1 MTAPSFPGP
10 LSGIVVADLTR
21 VLAGPYCTLL
31 LADLGARVI
40 KIETPDGGDDARH
53 MGPFVDEQSMYF
65 LSANRG
71 KESIALNLKS
81 AEDRVIFEKI
91 LAGSDVLV
99 ENFRPGAMARLG
111 YAPEDLREK
120 FPKLVL
126 ASISGFGQT
135 GPDSAKPAYD
145 LIVQALGGI
154 MSVTGE
160 VGRSPVRV
168 GTSIG
173 DIAAGLF
180 SALAISSALLHRE
193 KTAEALPIDVAML
206 DCQIALLENA
216 VARHTSTGEVPQPTG
231 TRHPSITPFEAFR
244 TADGD
249 IVVAAGN
256 DALFERLCV
265 AIGIPEIPTRS
276 EFRSNV
282 ARTHNSE
289 AVRQLVGAAL
299 LAGSASHWLEVITAA
314 GVPCAPINNI
324 AQAIKMPQVEARVM
338 LADVQL
344 KSGRTVQ
351 VAGNP
356 MKFGG
361 VADPRSRRPAPEL
374 DEHRTDILAEFSR

>member
-1 MTAPSFPGP
+1 MEATSSPGP

-40 KIETPDGGDDARH
+40 KIEAPDGGDDARH

-81 AEDRVIFEKI
+81 AEDRVIFEQI

-99 ENFRPGAMARLG
+99 ENFRPGTMARLG
-111 YAPEDLREK
+111 YAPEELRKK

-154 MSVTGE
+154 MSITGE

-180 SALAISSALLHRE
+180 GALAISSALLHRE
-193 KTAEALPIDVAML
+193 KTGEALPVDVAML

-216 VARHTSTGEVPQPTG
+216 VARHTSTGEVPEPTG
-231 TRHPSITPFEAFR
+231 TRHPSITPFEAFQ
-244 TADGD
+244 TADGN

-265 AIGIPEIPTRS
+265 AIGIPEIPTQP

-282 ARTHNSE
+282 ARTRNAE

-299 LAGSASHWLEVITAA
+299 AGESTSHWLEVITAA
-314 GVPCAPINNI
+314 GVPCARINNI
-324 AQAIKMPQVEARVM
+324 AQAIRMPQVEARGM

-344 KSGRTVQ
+344 KSGRTIQ

-361 VADPRSRRPAPEL
+361 VADPRIRQPAPEL
-374 DEHRTDILAEFSR
+374 DEHRTDILTEFSR